1 VVVLPITQTSTANI
15 GESQLALFL
24 VPTLVAQ
31 CNCTLPP
38 ILPAILI
45 AVFTP
50 PILVALV
57 GLGLGIA
64 GRKYEWRTLGIILNI
79 IFIAMAI
86 SSFIAYTV
94 KLNNMR
100 PPF

>member
-1 VVVLPITQTSTANI
+1 M
-15 GESQLALFL
+15 
-24 VPTLVAQ
+24 
-31 CNCTLPP
+31 
-38 ILPAILI
+38 ILHSAILI